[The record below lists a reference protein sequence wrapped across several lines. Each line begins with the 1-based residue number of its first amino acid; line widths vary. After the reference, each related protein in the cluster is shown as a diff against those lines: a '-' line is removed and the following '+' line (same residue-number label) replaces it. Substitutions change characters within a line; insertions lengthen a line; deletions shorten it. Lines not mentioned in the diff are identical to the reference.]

1 MVSCFFSS
9 RRRHTRCALVTGVQ
23 TCALPILIGPDLR
36 PLLLDLRDALEGRL
50 AIVSGRSVAT
60 LRMAFGL
67 SDFLL
72 SGSHGLEHAR
82 PGQSAEAMDR
92 PPAIEFVLEKL
103 RVFASVRPGILVEE
117 KTLGAGMHF
126 RRAPPYQVDGLT
138 LGMQLGAETAPQI
151 GTQAGKE

>member
-1 MVSCFFSS
+1 MLAAPPHSLLDGASLFLDFDG
-9 RRRHTRCALVTGVQ
+9 TLVELADRPDRVV
-23 TCALPILIGPDLR
+23 IGPDLR

-92 PPAIEFVLEKL
+92 PPAIDFVLEKL
-103 RVFASVRPGILVEE
+103 RVFASVRPGILRAEE
-117 KTLGAGMHF
+117 
-126 RRAPPYQVDGLT
+126 RRV
-138 LGMQLGAETAPQI
+138 
-151 GTQAGKE
+151 GKECVSTCRSRGSQYHLNTTKQKTIN

>member
-1 MVSCFFSS
+1 MLAAPPHSLLDGASLFLDFDG
-9 RRRHTRCALVTGVQ
+9 TLVELADRPDRVV
-23 TCALPILIGPDLR
+23 IGPDLR

-82 PGQSAEAMDR
+82 PGQSAEAMR
-92 PPAIEFVLEKL
+92 SEEHTPELQSLMRISYA
-103 RVFASVRPGILVEE
+103 VFCLKKK
-117 KTLGAGMHF
+117 KTIS
-126 RRAPPYQVDGLT
+126 RQT
-138 LGMQLGAETAPQI
+138 
-151 GTQAGKE
+151 TQH